1 MNNSIFENLYLEGF
15 ELNLKSKNKQ
25 NLIKDMFKKIENH
38 PSIIDKEGVLQDLM
52 EREALGSTGIGKSVA
67 IPHAKSNN
75 VTDIIITI
83 GVLEE
88 EIEFDSIDGDKVKL
102 IFMFLTPT
110 NLSREYLLI
119 LAKISRYIR
128 EDNFRN
134 HIINAKSSSEIYEY
148 IKKLELS

>member
-1 MNNSIFENLYLEGF
+1 MNNLIFENLYLEGF

-38 PSIIDKEGVLQDLM
+38 PSIINKDGVLHDLL

-75 VTDIIITI
+75 VSDIIITI

-88 EIEFDSIDGDKVKL
+88 EIEFDSIDGDEVKL
-102 IFMFLTPT
+102 VFMFLTPA

-119 LAKISRYIR
+119 LAKISRYIK
-128 EDNFRN
+128 EDKFRN
-134 HIINAKSSSEIYEY
+134 YIINAKNSNEIYEY